1 MTVAPGR
8 KAEKAAAWSW
18 ISRLAGPQA
27 GPCAAV
33 AAMIDHRRRP
43 GCGFNGRLAVL
54 LVFLILSAACGVK
67 TDPYPEAATLPGKVL
82 DLKQALTDE
91 GEVVL
96 SWKPPQTNMVG
107 RPLKKIGGFVIE
119 MSDNAANEAYCEGC
133 PHQYQ
138 RVDVVSAATPPPGL
152 ALAPGP
158 YNWRHKVRDG
168 HVYRFRVYSMAPGG
182 GVHPE
187 SLVETVVWSQ
197 ASPGALPGFSAA
209 LGDKAVEIGWSR
221 PGQGFRAEVEKRSG
235 ESGAWKA
242 VPGLDPS
249 SGHYS
254 DLDVEYDKT
263 YFYRGRLS
271 RLKGDS
277 ARPGPWSR
285 EAAVTVAD
293 VVPPPPPGYLDAALA
308 DGGVRLSWE
317 SVAFDPDLAGYR
329 VYRQLTGEAG
339 FTRLTPGLVKENK
352 FFDPIK
358 LKDGVVARYQV
369 TAVDRSPRANES
381 RPSPGADV
389 YLDPPPEYIPR
400 PE

>member
-1 MTVAPGR
+1 MNKGGL
-8 KAEKAAAWSW
+8 AAN
-18 ISRLAGPQA
+18 
-27 GPCAAV
+27 C
-33 AAMIDHRRRP
+33 RP
-43 GCGFNGRLAVL
+43 G
-54 LVFLILSAACGVK
+54 LILALLGLLCLTWACGVK
-67 TDPYPEAATLPGKVL
+67 TDPYPEAATLPSKVI

-91 GEVVL
+91 GEVIL
-96 SWKPPQTNMVG
+96 SWKPPENNMVG
-107 RPLKKIGGFVIE
+107 RPLKDIGGFVIE
-119 MSDNAANEAYCEGC
+119 MSDNTVTESYCEGC

-138 RVDVVSAATPPPGL
+138 RVDVISAATPPPGL
-152 ALAPGP
+152 DLAPGP
-158 YNWRHKVRDG
+158 YSWRYKVRDG

-182 GVHPE
+182 GVHPDG
-187 SLVETVVWSQ
+187 LAETVVWSQ
-197 ASPGALPGFSAA
+197 TSPGALPGFSAS
-209 LGDKAVEIGWSR
+209 LGDKAVEIGWAV
-221 PGQGFRAEVEKRSG
+221 PGRGFRAEIEKRSG
-235 ESGAWKA
+235 DSGPWRA
-242 VPGLDPS
+242 VTGLDPAR
-249 SGHYS
+249 GHYS
-254 DLDVEYDKT
+254 DLEVDYQKT
-263 YFYRGRLS
+263 YFYRGRLA

-285 EAAVTVAD
+285 EVAVGVID
-293 VVPPPPPGYLDAALA
+293 VTPPPPPGFLDAALA

-358 LKDGVVARYQV
+358 LRDGTVARYQV
-369 TAVDRSPRANES
+369 TAVDKSPRANES